1 MKNLPWPLGLEKR
14 PVPLPSLRE
23 LKHHK
28 SGRRAFAATLTVNAI
43 YSSDISISDFIVASP
58 VAKITTKQSREQGK
72 EETDKDQK
80 ETGSG
85 GTIQGGRQTESPRSP
100 FALNWS
106 PPRPYRG
113 RNYQWL
119 IREHGTGSGEES
131 RRQEQQ
137 RWGEAP
143 GMSYDSPEWTSS
155 LTAQLGTS
163 KAC

>member
-14 PVPLPSLRE
+14 PVPLPSPRE

-28 SGRRAFAATLTVNAI
+28 SGRRPFAATLTVNAI
-43 YSSDISISDFIVASP
+43 YSTDISISDFIVPSP

-106 PPRPYRG
+106 PPLEPSTSLQRSQLPEAH
-113 RNYQWL
+113 Q
-119 IREHGTGSGEES
+119 GTGHRPRGGVS
-131 RRQEQQ
+131 
-137 RWGEAP
+137 EA
-143 GMSYDSPEWTSS
+143 
-155 LTAQLGTS
+155 
-163 KAC
+163 